1 VTEQNPTDFRPNII
15 RDAVRRHVLLIL
27 TLMLGLGALAA
38 VAGAR
43 APRAQVS
50 TAAVLVHP
58 LYGNPFSPEGQ
69 GNQLTNLETE
79 AQLVTGDA
87 VAGVVAKEVKPSA
100 TPSELV
106 RSTRAKVTENTQIV
120 QITATA
126 RDADAARERAQ
137 AFAEA
142 YLDYREQRAKTLIDG
157 QVKLLRQQQSTTA
170 DQLSRT
176 SRRLAAENISSAD
189 RALVTEQLRTLT
201 AELTRLTS
209 TIAEQL
215 AIPTDP
221 GQIVSPADTP
231 ADAGLS
237 PAITYGI
244 GGLVAGLVVGFLI
257 GLARERLDDRLRDES
272 DLDRAGVLPLG
283 MAGAGPG
290 GGEESEDLR
299 RVRTAVRTAV
309 PALPA
314 TIVIGS
320 ADPGIDAPSIAGP
333 LAIALARSGAT
344 VCLVDCAAT
353 QWVGQDLMANTGDGL
368 ADVLLSG
375 TRVDA
380 ALRRPLTEVP
390 ELAVVP
396 RGRWNGRAAD
406 QLGNLPMR
414 RAVAH
419 LSESFDVVLIA
430 SPSLQ
435 SADGQVLAR
444 MADAVVIE
452 AAVSATTTG
461 QLLRTLS
468 WLSRGDVLVL
478 GCVLVR
484 LAPKR
489 GWLRRKNHR
498 PRMQHA
504 VTTSGRVAAGG
515 IGQPA
520 ESGTAAG
527 GRSSEQAH
535 GERRPGAGANR
546 PHVLLPPTPPTAPTT
561 AIPVAK
567 QPTHEEA
574 EQPSGLVDG
583 SSEVMSTVG
592 RRGRDAS
599 KNNGR

>member
-1 VTEQNPTDFRPNII
+1 
-15 RDAVRRHVLLIL
+15 
-27 TLMLGLGALAA
+27 
-38 VAGAR
+38 
-43 APRAQVS
+43 
-50 TAAVLVHP
+50 VLVHP

-87 VAGVVAKEVKPSA
+87 VAGVVAKEVRPAA

-120 QITATA
+120 QVTATA
-126 RDADAARERAQ
+126 RTPEAARERAQ

-142 YLDYREQRAKTLIDG
+142 YLEYREQRAKTLIDG

-176 SRRLAAENISSAD
+176 SRKLAAENISAAD
-189 RALVTEQLRTLT
+189 RALTTEQLRTLT

-237 PAITYGI
+237 PAVTYGL
-244 GGLVAGLVVGFLI
+244 GGIVAGLVLGFLL
-257 GLARERLDDRLRDES
+257 GLGRERLDDRLRDES

-283 MAGAGPG
+283 VAGAGT
-290 GGEESEDLR
+290 GEESEDLR
-299 RVRTAVRTAV
+299 AVRTAVRTAV
-309 PALPA
+309 PSLPA
-314 TIVIGS
+314 TIVLGR
-320 ADPGIDAPSIAGP
+320 ADAGIDAPSIAGP
-333 LAIALARSGAT
+333 LASALARSGIT

-353 QWVGQDLMANTGDGL
+353 QWVGQDLMANPGDGL

-380 ALRRPLTEVP
+380 ALRRPLTELP
-390 ELAVVP
+390 DLAVVP
-396 RGRWNGRAAD
+396 RGRWSARAAD

-414 RAVAH
+414 RAVAQ
-419 LSESFDVVLIA
+419 LSQSFDVVLIA
-430 SPSLQ
+430 SPGLQ

-452 AAVSATTTG
+452 AAVATTTNN

-468 WLSRGDVLVL
+468 WLSRGEVRVL
-478 GCVLVR
+478 GCVLVS

-489 GWLRRKNHR
+489 GLLRRKNRR

-504 VTTSGRVAAGG
+504 VTTSGRVAAGE
-515 IGQPA
+515 IGRP
-520 ESGTAAG
+520 EDLGTAAR
-527 GRSSEQAH
+527 GRSAEQAS
-535 GERRPGAGANR
+535 GERRPGAGAKR
-546 PHVLLPPTPPTAPTT
+546 PHVLLPPTAPTT

-567 QPTHEEA
+567 QPSPEA
-574 EQPSGLVDG
+574 GQPDG
-583 SSEVMSTVG
+583 PVEGSAEVMSTVG
-592 RRGRDAS
+592 RRGQDAS